1 MLLALCLSLFV
12 QDSAPEVAP
21 AGPSIED
28 VRRAGSLIGLDF
40 TDAELELMLG
50 DVRDSL
56 AGYATMREH
65 SPGNEVFPATGLSPL
80 LPGMERRGVPL
91 GFPDIIV
98 DARLPDP
105 VPVEELA
112 FATIGELAEHISLR
126 HVSCV
131 ELTEMYLARLEELDK
146 TLHCVITFT
155 RERALA
161 QAKML
166 DEELA
171 AGKYRGPLHGIPW
184 GAKDLL
190 AAKGARTTWGAK
202 PFEEQVLDHDA
213 AVIERL
219 DAAGAVLIAKLSL
232 GALAWGDVWYGET
245 TRNPW
250 NPEQGSS
257 GSSAGSAS
265 ATAAGGVGF
274 ALGTE
279 TLGSIVSPSDRCG
292 NSSLRPTFGRVSRH
306 GAMALSWSM
315 DKIGPICRSADG
327 AAEVFFAIQGADPR
341 DPSARDAPF
350 NILAGPNFKKVRIGV
365 PKGAFEG
372 RGEKCAHVLEDLK
385 KRGATVVDVELPD
398 YPIGEMLIILSAEA
412 AAAFDDITRDGR
424 DDQLVRQIKNAWPNT
439 FRAARLIPAVEYI
452 QAQRLRT
459 LLMRDMDE
467 VMQGCDL
474 LVHPSFASGVL
485 SITNL
490 TGHPT
495 VVMPCGFREDRTPF
509 SISFT
514 GQLDDD
520 AGVLAV
526 AEAWQRGTAYHE
538 RRPALEFLE
547 EK

>member
-1 MLLALCLSLFV
+1 MLLAICLTLLA
-12 QDSAPEVAP
+12 QDSAPTEAP
-21 AGPSIED
+21 DARD
-28 VRRAGSLIGLDF
+28 VQRAGILIGIDF
-40 TDAELELMLG
+40 TDEELELMLG

-56 AGYATMREH
+56 AGYGTMRER

-80 LPGMERRGVPL
+80 LPGMARRRAPMATGKPYML
-91 GFPDIIV
+91 EG
-98 DARLPDP
+98 DP
-105 VPVEELA
+105 EMEAHA
-112 FATIGELAEHISLR
+112 FASIDELGRLLR
-126 HVSCV
+126 SGKLTCV
-131 ELTEMYLARLEELDK
+131 QLAEMYLARLEKLDK
-146 TLHCVITFT
+146 ELHCVISFT

-161 QAKML
+161 QARIL
-166 DEELA
+166 DAELA
-171 AGKYRGPLHGIPW
+171 AGKDRGRLHGIPW

-190 AAKGARTTWGAK
+190 AARGARTTWGAK
-202 PFEEQVLDHDA
+202 PFEEQVLDYDA

-219 DAAGAVLIAKLSL
+219 DAAGAVLIAKLTL

-265 ATAAGGVGF
+265 ATAAGGVAF
-274 ALGTE
+274 AIGTE
-279 TLGSIVSPSDRCG
+279 TLGSIISPSDRCG

-315 DKIGPICRSADG
+315 DKIGPICRSARD
-327 AAEVFFAIQGADPR
+327 ASLVFDAIHGADPR
-341 DPSARDAPF
+341 DPSARDADFDEGGIPDWKELRVG
-350 NILAGPNFKKVRIGV
+350 I

-372 RGEKCAHVLEDLK
+372 RGEMYAHVLEDLK
-385 KRGATVVDVELPD
+385 ENGATVVDIELPD

-424 DDQLVRQIKNAWPNT
+424 DNQLVRQVKNAWPNT

-467 VMQGCDL
+467 VMKGCDV

-495 VVMPCGFREDRTPF
+495 VVMPCGFRENGTPF

-520 AGVLAV
+520 GGVLAV
-526 AEAWQRGTAYHE
+526 ADGWQRGTSHHT
-538 RRPALEFLE
+538 RRPALEFLD